1 MGTNL
6 QFLLIAICGV
16 ALFLL
21 LKILLAPD
29 ETDSSPDYG
38 EIHSQ
43 NQRFAHRFSTSKT
56 IAETNSNA
64 PVSDNLG
71 RVRVTQFNFAHFD
84 AVPGPPDP
92 ESFADELI
100 VELYDSVSDFRWT
113 STYVVAT
120 PAGIRKLMDEERWS
134 FFYATEI
141 FVVRRYDLQTI
152 REAVYGRIK
161 EIHDEV
167 PLGPE
172 DPPIRG

>member
-1 MGTNL
+1 MGSNL
-6 QFLLIAICGV
+6 QFLLIALCGI

-21 LKILLAPD
+21 IKLLF
-29 ETDSSPDYG
+29 SSADTNSSHDYDDLRR
-38 EIHSQ
+38 Q
-43 NQRFAHRFSTSKT
+43 DQRFAHRFSTSKPMR
-56 IAETNSNA
+56 ESSSNA

-120 PAGIRKLMDEERWS
+120 PMGIRKMMDEERWS
-134 FFYATEI
+134 FFHATELFI
-141 FVVRRYDLQTI
+141 VRRYDLQMI
-152 REAVYGRIK
+152 HEAVLGRIK
-161 EIHDEV
+161 EIHDEA
-167 PLGPE
+167 PLDPE
-172 DPPIRG
+172 QPPIRG